1 MKAKLTTL
9 TPVHIGSGTTYNKGI
24 DFIQL
29 GDKIGIV
36 DERKVLEI
44 IGEEYV
50 NQWVSIIE
58 KFDPGKVNNSQP
70 ILELMKSRGITDS
83 ILERIS
89 SRICNLKSKH
99 NHSNF
104 LKEQFKTSIFETC
117 IPGSSLKGA
126 IKTAILDDFTTFNSI
141 NFSVDYI
148 KRVKNGRTIW
158 EDKNIDRKVFGE
170 DANTKST
177 RFLKIGDMQ
186 FRNLETEVHEVRVLN
201 IEGEE
206 WRFKT
211 GQHFLIEAIPALSS
225 TTFNLSIDTRLLEEN
240 LQKNPNLW
248 NKSKVYFLTDNY
260 SGLAGIINEV
270 TKGLIQWELET
281 LEDEEFPD
289 EGYKML
295 DKYNELLAS
304 FNNLGENEFIIRVG
318 GNNGWLFTTAGWW
331 RKFYDDIPP
340 QDLHALRRSIQRKSY
355 PNMDIWPKT
364 RKISSEGEI
373 FGFIKVSIEH

>member
-24 DFIQL
+24 DFVQL
-29 GDKIGIV
+29 GDKIGII

-58 KFDPGKVNNSQP
+58 KFDPNNAKNSQP
-70 ILELMKSRGITDS
+70 ILELMESRGIKGS
-83 ILERIS
+83 LLEMAS
-89 SRICNLKSKH
+89 SRICKLKSRN
-99 NHSNF
+99 NHSSF
-104 LKEQFKTSIFETC
+104 LKEHFRTSVYETC

-126 IKTAILDDFTTFNSI
+126 IKTTILDDFTKYYPI
-141 NFSVDYI
+141 DFSVNDI
-148 KRVKNGRTIW
+148 KSVKNGRTIW

-177 RFLKIGDMQ
+177 RFLKIGDIQ

-201 IEGEE
+201 IEGDE
-206 WRFKT
+206 WRFKR
-211 GQHFLIEAIPALSS
+211 GQQFLIEAIPAKSS
-225 TTFNLSIDTRLLEEN
+225 TIFNLSIDTRLLEEN
-240 LQKNPNLW
+240 IKRNPDLW
-248 NKSKVYFLTDNY
+248 NESKVYFLTENY
-260 SGLAGIINEV
+260 SGLAEKINEV
-270 TKGLIQWELET
+270 TKELIQWELET

-304 FNNLGENEFIIRVG
+304 FNDLSDNEFIIRVG

-331 RKFYDDIPP
+331 RKFYDRIPEN
-340 QDLHALRRSIQRKSY
+340 DWNLLRNTIQRRNY
-355 PNMDIWPKT
+355 QDMDIWPKT

-373 FGFIKVSIEH
+373 LGFVKVSIEH